1 MGVTGVAMTAS
12 ASMARVADSVST
24 SQTPAAAG
32 NKPILAMI
40 AYPGMFPL
48 DLVGPEAVFAGLG
61 THRVGLVWKSHT
73 PVRSTSGL
81 AIVPTMT
88 FEEAEEAGPIDIIFV
103 PGGTVGTLACMEDPQ
118 VLGFLRRHAPT
129 ASYVTSI
136 CTGSLVLGAA
146 GLLDGYRAT
155 SHWVVR
161 DRLTAFG
168 ATPVEARVVEDRN
181 RVTGA
186 GVTAGIDMALTLA
199 ARLVG
204 ENHAKALQLN
214 IEYDPHPPFNAG
226 TPQGAGRE
234 VVDHLSKVYA
244 PFIDQ
249 VNVVVPRAAAKVL
262 GS

>member
-1 MGVTGVAMTAS
+1 MTAG
-12 ASMARVADSVST
+12 ASMARAADSVSARP
-24 SQTPAAAG
+24 SPATAG
-32 NKPILAMI
+32 SKPVLAMI

-48 DLVGPEAVFAGLG
+48 DLVGPEAVFAGMG
-61 THRVGLVWKSHT
+61 THRVGLVWKT
-73 PVRSTSGL
+73 REPVRSTSGL
-81 AIVPTMT
+81 AILPTMT
-88 FEEAEEAGPIDIIFV
+88 FEDAERAGPIDIVFV

-129 ASYVTSI
+129 ASYVTSV

-146 GLLDGYRAT
+146 GLLNGYRAT

-161 DRLTAFG
+161 DRLAAFG
-168 ATPVEARVVEDRN
+168 ATPVETRVVEDRN

-204 ENHAKALQLN
+204 EEHAKALQLN
-214 IEYDPHPPFNAG
+214 IEYDPDPPFDAG
-226 TPQGAGRE
+226 TPQGAGRG
-234 VVDHLSKVYA
+234 VVHHLSKVYA

-249 VNVVVPRAAAKVL
+249 VDMVVPRAAAKVL